1 MSNQA
6 NNNNVKCKTDLSHDI
21 AGLPD
26 GVAAKGAFEAVFLG
40 NVLTHIDGGCINDK
54 KIILKQQCKT
64 QYPDVH
70 SKNWCKWLTAI
81 DQENQISLTHTIER
95 ANIPIL
101 YNTPRLCD
109 PGITMSKNWS
119 LRNYIESRLYMFK
132 FVYDFGKGYTQ
143 TSNGSSNCRNN
154 TGNNQV
160 SSCYPSA
167 VFDFR
172 PYAFAFRLPKVNNK
186 GRLIYVTQHITVEDD
201 SGALGFTP
209 HTSLTTY
216 PYAPVK
222 NTRTSR
228 DVFKSLVNAVITG
241 ADFGSNKKSV
251 LNMSYPLGN
260 NGSNNDKYI
269 NTFIDFLKKY
279 DRIKFAGEEGLL
291 LNSNNLQIV
300 TLTDSVI
307 RSIFYDLIHDEVV
320 NKTASFE
327 DFRDSL
333 IREFNDPK
341 FGFETGGGSNT
352 LGKAGIVTFDK
363 VIGKTIAE
371 KSYKAYGSILTP
383 VKANNGSTNFKTEQ
397 KKSRKKG
404 QENVMV
410 NKRIEQ
416 YPALFKTIGDLS
428 QFMYAAK
435 YNTIVAS
442 GDKMGI
448 AIGMYV
454 NALNGKI
461 IRCMIED
468 AMTGFI
474 VYTGMDP
481 KHVKFVTKSGC
492 GELANKANTC
502 YGRNGATI
510 SATNLQSQMI
520 NSLNA
525 NEKSFVNE
533 IRNKQ
538 KKYLNRLE
546 TNASGLVS
554 GIQTKP
560 VTRSNNN
567 RTKRAATRG
576 VATPVS
582 GVKRARNIKN
592 NTPVSA
598 PNGNVNN
605 RTESPKIMTVN
616 NRTKLSNFMNKL
628 NKLTEN
634 NKKVFMTKLNTPGSN
649 FITVKNAAYNVHRIR
664 VLNSFINRAKLTNTQ
679 YNNYVKRIKNNE
691 SLQNVVNAAKRIAP
705 RNSNRNLRAQRRTG

>member
-6 NNNNVKCKTDLSHDI
+6 NNNNGKCKTDLAHDI

-40 NVLTHIDGGCINDK
+40 NMLTHIDGGCINDK

-64 QYPDVH
+64 QYPDIH
-70 SKNWCKWLTAI
+70 SKNWCKWLTAV

-95 ANIPIL
+95 ANVPIL

-154 TGNNQV
+154 TGNNRG
-160 SSCYPSA
+160 SPCYPTA

-172 PYAFAFRLPKVNNK
+172 PYTFALKLPGATNK

-216 PYAPVK
+216 KYTPVR

-228 DVFKSLVNAVITG
+228 DVFKSLVKAVITG
-241 ADFGSNKKSV
+241 ADFGSNQKSV
-251 LNMSYPLGN
+251 LNMKYPLGN
-260 NGSNNDKYI
+260 NGSNNDRYI
-269 NTFIDFLKKY
+269 ENFIGFLKKY

-291 LNSNNLQIV
+291 SNSNNLQVV

-307 RSIFYDLIHDEVV
+307 RSMFYDLIHDEVV

-327 DFRDSL
+327 GFRDTL
-333 IREFNDPK
+333 IQEFNDTK
-341 FGFETGGGSNT
+341 FGFTTGGGPNKV
-352 LGKAGIVTFDK
+352 GPAGIVTYDK
-363 VIGKTIAE
+363 VIGKGIAG

-383 VKANNGSTNFKTEQ
+383 VKAKNGSTNFKTEK

-404 QENVMV
+404 EENVMV

-435 YNTIVAS
+435 FNTIVAS

-448 AIGMYV
+448 AVGMYI
-454 NALNGKI
+454 NALNRKI
-461 IRCMIED
+461 VKCMIED

-474 VYTGMDP
+474 VYTGMNPND
-481 KHVKFVTKSGC
+481 VKFVTKSGC
-492 GELANKANTC
+492 GGLTNTANTC

-510 SATNLQSQMI
+510 SATQLQSQMI

-525 NEKSFVNE
+525 NQKTFVNG
-533 IRNKQ
+533 IRNRQ
-538 KKYLNRLE
+538 KKYLLNRLKNNLPKSNVNQLKQQGASPAAAAKLRAE
-546 TNASGLVS
+546 GGATNRNQRANK
-554 GIQTKP
+554 I
-560 VTRSNNN
+560 TRARNLNAYINNLQRQLGNKGKLNKSIYLSNLNKNNSNVALFNIKARAKANAQRILRPSPQGNVNMSNANNN
-567 RTKRAATRG
+567 QR
-576 VATPVS
+576 
-582 GVKRARNIKN
+582 GVKR
-592 NTPVSA
+592 
-598 PNGNVNN
+598 
-605 RTESPKIMTVN
+605 
-616 NRTKLSNFMNKL
+616 
-628 NKLTEN
+628 
-634 NKKVFMTKLNTPGSN
+634 
-649 FITVKNAAYNVHRIR
+649 
-664 VLNSFINRAKLTNTQ
+664 
-679 YNNYVKRIKNNE
+679 
-691 SLQNVVNAAKRIAP
+691 
-705 RNSNRNLRAQRRTG
+705 RRTN